1 MQAKKIAERASMLA
15 FFNCYLRETNH
26 YKRSTK
32 DQLLDDPLL
41 DGGKIAD
48 VPAAEFVRID
58 LEYHQIEIIAPVKYW
73 SLTDRH
79 LFYFPFYYR
88 AGEARHLKELDYV
101 TLVTVIIKELA
112 LKRDLSSFPDELVYR
127 VIQSC
132 QQIES
137 YVMTRGRDAGE
148 LYQTRFEYLD
158 SEQSLV
164 FGHLLH
170 PTPKSRQGLSDLGQ
184 KIYSPELKGRFSL
197 HYFRA
202 HHSIVSE
209 RSHLPESATRLIK
222 NELMADPEVDEPFK
236 KMYLKKDEYSLIP
249 LHPVQAKHLLMDKRV
264 RQLMQKGLLEDLGL
278 VGKAYYP
285 TSSFRT
291 VYHPE
296 SSFMLKFSVKV
307 KITNSV
313 RMNKYKELER
323 GVEVTRILDS
333 EIGNNLKLC
342 YPGFYIIQD
351 PAFITIQLPG
361 SEESGFEVV
370 LRENPFKGGD
380 KENVTV
386 VAGLCQDAIPGY
398 RPRLAN
404 IIHELSAK
412 EGRDPEEVSLDW
424 FKRYLSISLHP
435 MMWLYLKHGI
445 ALEAHQQNSL
455 VQLKNGY
462 PCRFFYRDNQ
472 GYYYCES
479 TFPFLERLL
488 PGVNKK
494 SHSLCADHVADE
506 RFRYYFFINHLF
518 GLINAF
524 GVCGLIREEV
534 LLEELRQHLVQWKP
548 RSRASSRLIESLLH
562 DKWLSGKANLLT
574 RFYDMD
580 ELTGPMESQSVYVK
594 IANPLLKGGIVVDG
608 VPGHC

>member
-15 FFNCYLRETNH
+15 FFNCYLRETNN

-32 DQLLDDPLL
+32 AQLLNDPLL
-41 DGGKIAD
+41 DASKIED
-48 VPAAEFVRID
+48 VPAAEFVLIY
-58 LEYHQIEIIAPVKYW
+58 LHHHQMEIIAPIKYW

-88 AGEARHLKELDYV
+88 AGESRQIRELDYV
-101 TLVTVIIKELA
+101 TLVTIITKELA
-112 LKRDLSSFPDELVYR
+112 LEREASFPDELVYR
-127 VIQSC
+127 LIQSC

-137 YVMTRGRDAGE
+137 YVEERKQDAEE
-148 LYQTRFEYLD
+148 LYQTRFNYLD
-158 SEQSLV
+158 AEQSLV

-170 PTPKSRQGLSDLGQ
+170 PTPKSRQGLSDIGY
-184 KIYSPELKGRFSL
+184 KVYSPELKGRFSL

-202 HHSIVSE
+202 HQSIVGE
-209 RSHLPESATRLIK
+209 RSRLPESATRLIK
-222 NELMADPEVDEPFK
+222 NELMADPEVDTAFK
-236 KMYLKKDEYSLIP
+236 EMYLKKDEYSLIP
-249 LHPVQAKHLLMDKRV
+249 LHPEQAKHLLMDKRV
-264 RQLMQKGLLEDLGL
+264 RQLLQRGLLEDLGL

-313 RMNKYKELER
+313 RLNKYKELER
-323 GVEVTRILDS
+323 GVEITRILDS
-333 EIGNNLKLC
+333 EIGSNLRLR
-342 YPGFYIIQD
+342 YPQFYIVQD
-351 PAFITIQLPG
+351 PAFITINLPG
-361 SEESGFEVV
+361 TEESGFEVV

-380 KENVTV
+380 KENVTLL
-386 VAGLCQDAIPGY
+386 AGLCQDAMPGY
-398 RPRLAN
+398 KPRLAN
-404 IIHELSAK
+404 IINELAAK
-412 EGRDPEEVSLDW
+412 EDRDPETVSLDW
-424 FKRYLSISLHP
+424 FKKYLSISLQP

-455 VQLKNGY
+455 VQLKDGY
-462 PCRFFYRDNQ
+462 PHRFFYRDNQ

-479 TFPFLERLL
+479 TFPYLERLL
-488 PGVNKK
+488 PGVNKR
-494 SHSLCADHVADE
+494 SHTLCADHVADE
-506 RFRYYFFINHLF
+506 RLRYYLFINHLF

-524 GVCGLIREEV
+524 GCCGLVQEEV
-534 LLEELRQHLVQWKP
+534 LLAELRQQLSQWKP
-548 RSRASSRLIESLLH
+548 KNRPSSRLIESLLH
-562 DKWLSGKANLLT
+562 DKWLPGKANLLT

-594 IANPLLKGGIVVDG
+594 IANPLLKGGMVVDG